1 MWMIDDP
8 FSFDYFFPFSS
19 RRQFGPAFLDQ
30 RYQII
35 LLYLPEDS
43 NEQVIGLPRYML
55 PSSPV
60 DHFSSS
66 RTFNVLNT
74 RPVLMLSLSL
84 APTLSPKRKRAL
96 R

>member
-19 RRQFGPAFLDQ
+19 RRQLGPAFLDR

-43 NEQVIGLPRYML
+43 NEQVIGLPRFMSIVTTRL
-55 PSSPV
+55 PSNLLPR
-60 DHFSSS
+60 F
-66 RTFNVLNT
+66 R
-74 RPVLMLSLSL
+74 
-84 APTLSPKRKRAL
+84 ARAL
-96 R
+96 CDLQLPMSNFMPISS